1 MLNIFWRV
9 LKINFKL
16 RGNMHLKYKKILI
29 VGCGGAGK
37 STLAVMLGQKLNINV
52 VHLDKLHWLSG
63 WIERE
68 DTEFEILLENELKKE
83 SWIIDGNYFRTF
95 EKRLKNA
102 ELCIFLD
109 YSTELCINSVKERV
123 DKYAGT
129 NRPDMTVGCIEKV
142 DDEFIEWVHN
152 YNCDIRPK
160 ILNVLQNSNV
170 DYLIFTSRKQ
180 TQDWLNKIDN

>member
-1 MLNIFWRV
+1 
-9 LKINFKL
+9 
-16 RGNMHLKYKKILI
+16 
-29 VGCGGAGK
+29 
-37 STLAVMLGQKLNINV
+37 MLGQKLKINV
-52 VHLDKLHWLSG
+52 VHLYMLFWLYG
-63 WIERE
+63 WVERE
-68 DTEFEILLENELKKE
+68 DYEFDILLEEELKKE

-95 EKRLKNA
+95 ERRLKNA

-142 DDEFIEWVHN
+142 DDEFIEWVYN

>member
-1 MLNIFWRV
+1 
-9 LKINFKL
+9 
-16 RGNMHLKYKKILI
+16 
-29 VGCGGAGK
+29 
-37 STLAVMLGQKLNINV
+37 MLGQKLKINV
-52 VHLDKLHWLSG
+52 VHLYMLFWLSG
-63 WIERE
+63 WVERE
-68 DTEFEILLENELKKE
+68 DYEFDILLEEELKKE

-102 ELCIFLD
+102 
-109 YSTELCINSVKERV
+109 ELCINSVKERV

-142 DDEFIEWVHN
+142 DDEFIEWVYN

-170 DYLIFTSRKQ
+170 DYLVFTSRKQ

>member
-63 WIERE
+63 WIERD

-109 YSTELCINSVKERV
+109 YSTEPSINSVKERV

-142 DDEFIEWVHN
+142 DDEFIEWVYN

>member
-1 MLNIFWRV
+1 
-9 LKINFKL
+9 
-16 RGNMHLKYKKILI
+16 
-29 VGCGGAGK
+29 
-37 STLAVMLGQKLNINV
+37 MLGQKLKINV
-52 VHLDKLHWLSG
+52 VHLYMLFWLSG
-63 WIERE
+63 WVERE
-68 DTEFEILLENELKKE
+68 DYEFDILLEEELKKE

-95 EKRLKNA
+95 ERRLKNA

-142 DDEFIEWVHN
+142 DDEFIEWVYN
-152 YNCDIRPK
+152 YNCDIRPN

>member
-1 MLNIFWRV
+1 
-9 LKINFKL
+9 
-16 RGNMHLKYKKILI
+16 MHLKYKKILI

-63 WIERE
+63 WIERD

-109 YSTELCINSVKERV
+109 YSTEPSINSVKERV

-142 DDEFIEWVHN
+142 DDEFIEWVYN